1 MKRNSDIAALA
12 RIHTASKTSYA
23 MSESGKE
30 RETRAQFV
38 KEPEARLGGETNKVL
53 RSAMKHHGARGKDRG
68 ASEQEGDEEAV
79 ESSPLLTS
87 TPPTV
92 SKALVRLYP
101 YLIIADKVLSITTWT
116 NDDIWPS
123 VLVVT
128 GYITA
133 VLYFQNM
140 LRFFGHLV
148 LVGTLWCYS
157 LLDSFVEDSIKEK
170 PTLDDIVQVIT
181 RVNAKADLLLSPI
194 AVLTGNDIKRLLF
207 TTIFL
212 SPLYVIITLFIFPP
226 RRLLLFAG
234 VYLLTYH
241 SSWSIVSRKLLWRFK
256 LVRLLVFYV
265 TGLDLSG
272 ANKSQGIFAA
282 VQNKVKKLSSHRS
295 STDEGKPTRFTYVL
309 YENQRRWLGIGWTSN
324 MLSYER
330 APWTDEFINEAPSP
344 EQFKLPEENMGMSWR
359 WVDRTWRLDMTN
371 DGAIQPPS
379 SRPRTTAQPNSDD
392 GYIYYDNTWKK
403 PSTEDSFS
411 KYTRRRRW
419 IRTAELIG
427 GDKYE
432 VNTTTST
439 TSTAAVAAQ
448 PVDATGT
455 VIAKTEGT
463 EASSSILENVKELE
477 SYKRKVSFNEQDDVH
492 IIPRS
497 KEADFRR
504 SSQALIDDSDN
515 DDSSQRDQGKYQ
527 TAAVVDRR
535 KLSTG
540 DEPVQGATLNDT
552 TALET
557 KKDA

>member
-1 MKRNSDIAALA
+1 
-12 RIHTASKTSYA
+12 
-23 MSESGKE
+23 MSEGGKE

-53 RSAMKHHGARGKDRG
+53 RSAMKHHAGRSR
-68 ASEQEGDEEAV
+68 SETEQAGGEEAV

-128 GYITA
+128 SYITV

-234 VYLLTYH
+234 VYFLTYH

-256 LVRLLVFYV
+256 IVRLLVFYV

-295 STDEGKPTRFTYVL
+295 NTDEGKPIRFTYVL

-432 VNTTTST
+432 VNGPTTVIS
-439 TSTAAVAAQ
+439 SAPDVAAQ
-448 PVDATGT
+448 PVEATGK
-455 VIAKTEGT
+455 VGVKAEGI
-463 EASSSILENVKELE
+463 EASSTILENVKELE
-477 SYKRKVSFNEQDDVH
+477 SYKRKVSFNDQEDVH
-492 IIPRS
+492 IIPS
-497 KEADFRR
+497 PKETGFRR
-504 SSQALIDDSDN
+504 SSQALMDDN
-515 DDSSQRDQGKYQ
+515 DDDISSQQDQGKKQ
-527 TAAVVDRR
+527 PLTVVDRR
-535 KLSTG
+535 KLST
-540 DEPVQGATLNDT
+540 DEAPVQKAANEVTAT
-552 TALET
+552 LET